1 MRLDFDS
8 RKRSAQSLRRPFL
21 FYLRSVFR
29 LLRGVGLFSGPHNFV
44 NRLRAHFEKT
54 RYLGDRMA
62 ICNQGFDLLGSFLR
76 DSTPGRIRC
85 ERATTIFADVALR
98 PPSVAAEADTM
109 LRCTSGTCSI
119 RLPIGVRKIVH
130 YMHITKLNRDV
141 TSNLI
146 DQQSQMLFIAP

>member
-1 MRLDFDS
+1 
-8 RKRSAQSLRRPFL
+8 
-21 FYLRSVFR
+21 
-29 LLRGVGLFSGPHNFV
+29 
-44 NRLRAHFEKT
+44 
-54 RYLGDRMA
+54 
-62 ICNQGFDLLGSFLR
+62 
-76 DSTPGRIRC
+76 
-85 ERATTIFADVALR
+85 
-98 PPSVAAEADTM
+98 M